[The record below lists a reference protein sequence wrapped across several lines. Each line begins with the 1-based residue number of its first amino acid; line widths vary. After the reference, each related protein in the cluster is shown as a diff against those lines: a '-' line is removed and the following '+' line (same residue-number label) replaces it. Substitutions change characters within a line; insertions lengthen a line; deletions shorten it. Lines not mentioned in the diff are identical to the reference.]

1 MQTFET
7 VLIQHFDAIAGGLF
21 GFVTALIGALVGG
34 LFTLRGVDKEA
45 KITRRQADKESL
57 ELQLSVLKGT
67 KGEVSILL
75 NLYDVRMKEAVEAV
89 QPDQP
94 LSVVFPIGDDN
105 FTFYEQNAKEIA
117 KLKDESRDAI
127 ISIYTYARSLIQSYK
142 ANNKF
147 IDEYGE
153 ALIEVRKSNHDEFYV
168 TLLNEKFRLL
178 VTYGQAIK
186 MIDGETRRA
195 IESGFN
201 TMNLEIKRIEDELS
215 AWDKVKA

>member
-1 MQTFET
+1 MEI
-7 VLIQHFDAIAGGLF
+7 VGLISAFLHSIPEWLSSFIS
-21 GFVTALIGALVGG
+21 ALIGAIVGG
-34 LFTLRGVDKEA
+34 IFTLRGVDKEA
-45 KITRRQADKESL
+45 KITRRQAEKESL

-75 NLYDVRMKEAVEAV
+75 ALYDERMKEAVEAV
-89 QPDQP
+89 QPDKP
-94 LSVVFPIGDDN
+94 LNVFFPIGDDN

-153 ALIEVRKSNHDEFYV
+153 AFIEVRKSNHDKFYV
-168 TLLNEKFRLL
+168 DLLNEKFQLL
-178 VTYGQAIK
+178 ATYGQAIK
-186 MIDGETRRA
+186 TIDGETRRA
-195 IESGFN
+195 IQNGFN
-201 TMNLEIKRIEDELS
+201 TMDLEIKRIENELS
-215 AWDKVKA
+215 TWEKVIA

>member
-1 MQTFET
+1 MQTLET
-7 VLIQHFDAIAGGLF
+7 VLAQHFDAIAGGLF
-21 GFVTALIGALVGG
+21 GFVTALIGAIVGG
-34 LFTLRGVDKEA
+34 LFTLRGVDREA
-45 KITRRQADKESL
+45 KITRRQAEKESL

-75 NLYDVRMKEAVEAV
+75 ALYDVRMKEAVDAI
-89 QPDQP
+89 QPDKL

-168 TLLNEKFRLL
+168 TLLNEKFQLL
-178 VTYGQAIK
+178 VTYGQALK

-195 IESGFN
+195 IQNGFN

-215 AWDKVKA
+215 TWGKVKA

>member
-1 MQTFET
+1 MQTLET
-7 VLIQHFDAIAGGLF
+7 VLAQHFDAIAGGLF

-34 LFTLRGVDKEA
+34 LFTLRGVDREA
-45 KITRRQADKESL
+45 KITRRQAEKESL

-75 NLYDVRMKEAVEAV
+75 ALYDVRMKEAVDAI
-89 QPDQP
+89 QPDKP

-168 TLLNEKFRLL
+168 TLLNEKFQLL
-178 VTYGQAIK
+178 VTYG
-186 MIDGETRRA
+186 
-195 IESGFN
+195 
-201 TMNLEIKRIEDELS
+201 
-215 AWDKVKA
+215 